1 MRNLSA
7 AGRKAIEELARRH
20 GFGADAV
27 ASMLQSVVDGRGSMA
42 QFSHPEFGGSGQWMR
57 GGMIMVSDMFNHALK
72 GRIDGLCNELSALVA
87 NEPEAMRDGSFQSQR
102 QGDAPECHDAA
113 GGAQQLGGSGPAG
126 SVSLFVAPADGS
138 FGGWWPSELGRP
150 DSTGAQN
157 NVGYAYFATPHR
169 LVIEANGIVTIYDT
183 LDHRIGGFG
192 QQQSH
197 GASLTFASQHGLV
210 DVASL
215 PVMPVGGSARPAAAS
230 AQPPPAIHH
239 RSPNSPSPAR
249 DSEILETIEKLAGLH
264 DKGILSDE
272 EFAAK
277 KAELLS
283 RI

>member
-7 AGRKAIEELARRH
+7 AGQQAIEDVARRH

-57 GGMIMVSDMFNHALK
+57 GGMIMVSDMFNNVLK

-87 NEPEAMRDGSFQSQR
+87 NEPAAMRGGSFQSQS
-102 QGDAPECHDAA
+102 QGDAHQPDDA
-113 GGAQQLGGSGPAG
+113 GGAQQQGGSDPGGP
-126 SVSLFVAPADGS
+126 VSLFVGS
-138 FGGWWPSELGRP
+138 FGGWWPADLGRP
-150 DSTGAQN
+150 ESTGAQN
-157 NVGYAYFATPHR
+157 NVRYAYFATPHR
-169 LVIEANGIVTIYDT
+169 LAIEANGVVTIYDT
-183 LDHRIGGFG
+183 LDHLIGGFG

-197 GASLTFASQHGLV
+197 GASLTFSSQHGLV

-215 PVMPVGGSARPAAAS
+215 PVVPVGGGAKPAAAS
-230 AQPPPAIHH
+230 TQLPPPMQQP
-239 RSPNSPSPAR
+239 SLNSRPAAHDSDR
-249 DSEILETIEKLAGLH
+249 DIGILATIEKLAGLR
-264 DKGILSDE
+264 DKGILSDQ